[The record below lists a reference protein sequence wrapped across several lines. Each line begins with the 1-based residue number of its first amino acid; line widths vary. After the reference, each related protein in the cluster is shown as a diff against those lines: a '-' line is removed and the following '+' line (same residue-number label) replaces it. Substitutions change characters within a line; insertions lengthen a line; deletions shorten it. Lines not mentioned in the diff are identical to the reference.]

1 MTRTDRFAIRY
12 IVVPVVLSIWM
23 LFYQLGYPR
32 FYDIRLE
39 PRRAEIAR
47 NMLEKGDWIVPQLSG
62 AAKLTKPPLYFWAV
76 ALCSLKTGVNEFT
89 ARIPS
94 AACGVGTIIV
104 TNLLG
109 SLLFNRTVG
118 LIAALMLLVT
128 NLFVTEA
135 RYAEMESMLSFFITS
150 AVYCFFKGYYAE
162 NRNKLWFSIFFASMG
177 LGTLTKGPFAFTFP
191 LIPIILYLFLYR
203 EQKLLRGK
211 SFLSGII
218 FFFIILLPWASVIV
232 WRYPEFAYVVIRETV
247 ARFYTEGYGHGEP
260 FYYYVG
266 ALGPALFPWIFFL
279 PLSLWVAFSS
289 RLKDRRKELVFFILW
304 IVANIVFLSFSNS
317 KRNFYLTPIAPAAAL
332 LSAATWEALWE
343 WFREK
348 LPYDSVLLQ
357 RVFFITGAVLAA
369 LAFTAGNPF
378 VVNFPGRRFP
388 DFPAFLLVTG
398 SVFMLA
404 ALAKALLPR
413 VSVAKAVLAAIVVLV
428 MACQYLYL
436 SYTVPQKN
444 TSDSGASFYKALP
457 ALIKPEAPLAFFWK
471 YENYALSFY
480 ARRPIIYLQTEDA
493 VHSYMSARDKRYL
506 VLAEKFL
513 KNFPNMSWKTA
524 FKSTYSEHA
533 SWGGYMLVCNQ

>member
-1 MTRTDRFAIRY
+1 
-12 IVVPVVLSIWM
+12 
-23 LFYQLGYPR
+23 
-32 FYDIRLE
+32 
-39 PRRAEIAR
+39 
-47 NMLEKGDWIVPQLSG
+47 
-62 AAKLTKPPLYFWAV
+62 
-76 ALCSLKTGVNEFT
+76 
-89 ARIPS
+89 
-94 AACGVGTIIV
+94 
-104 TNLLG
+104 
-109 SLLFNRTVG
+109 
-118 LIAALMLLVT
+118 
-128 NLFVTEA
+128 
-135 RYAEMESMLSFFITS
+135 
-150 AVYCFFKGYYAE
+150 
-162 NRNKLWFSIFFASMG
+162 
-177 LGTLTKGPFAFTFP
+177 
-191 LIPIILYLFLYR
+191 
-203 EQKLLRGK
+203 
-211 SFLSGII
+211 
-218 FFFIILLPWASVIV
+218 
-232 WRYPEFAYVVIRETV
+232 
-247 ARFYTEGYGHGEP
+247 
-260 FYYYVG
+260 
-266 ALGPALFPWIFFL
+266 
-279 PLSLWVAFSS
+279 
-289 RLKDRRKELVFFILW
+289 
-304 IVANIVFLSFSNS
+304 VFLSFSNS
-317 KRNFYLTPIAPAAAL
+317 KRDFYLTPIAPAAAL

-388 DFPAFLLVTG
+388 DLPAFLLVTG

-413 VSVAKAVLAAIVVLV
+413 VSIAKAVLAAIVVLV

-457 ALIKPEAPLAFFWK
+457 ALVKPEAPLAFFWK

-480 ARRPIIYLQTEDA
+480 SRRPIIYLQTEDA
-493 VHSYMSARDKRYL
+493 VHSYMSAREKRYL